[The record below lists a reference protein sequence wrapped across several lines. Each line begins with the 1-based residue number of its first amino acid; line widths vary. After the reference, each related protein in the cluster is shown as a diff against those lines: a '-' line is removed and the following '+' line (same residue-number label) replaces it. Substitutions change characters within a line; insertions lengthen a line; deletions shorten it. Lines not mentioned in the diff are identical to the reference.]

1 MEQEIYTIL
10 RYNLAIGDVNFN
22 EIVYRL
28 KELRDS
34 LMLMILKQV
43 LKSYDDLI
51 AERLSRTD
59 IYPSEA
65 RKGLGRHFR
74 RDDEKDRY
82 CRGGCIEYLFVL

>member
-10 RYNLAIGDVNFN
+10 RYNLAIGGVNLN

-43 LKSYDDLI
+43 LKSLV
-51 AERLSRTD
+51 
-59 IYPSEA
+59 
-65 RKGLGRHFR
+65 
-74 RDDEKDRY
+74 
-82 CRGGCIEYLFVL
+82 VLYGI